1 MRDMLIEAI
10 HGDTKKQPTD
20 FIPITV
26 YTDSYSLFSNIHSD
40 KRADNLKMR
49 REVAAIRQQIAW
61 KEIKCVK
68 WVPDKL
74 QLADCLTKTTGSP
87 TWLISVLQSGTIPS
101 ICYN

>member
-1 MRDMLIEAI
+1 MQRDTYILLVECIALSSAVDQAAVMIDMLIEAI

-49 REVAAIRQQIAW
+49 REVAAI
-61 KEIKCVK
+61 
-68 WVPDKL
+68 
-74 QLADCLTKTTGSP
+74 
-87 TWLISVLQSGTIPS
+87 
-101 ICYN
+101 